1 MTSSKEFPWHIQ
13 AAMLWKCPE
22 NHWQLGGDGLVGTG
36 SKSGKVCSLF
46 LPELRSEGL
55 SVGSLPAARCA
66 LMLCAAAVAW
76 PPTAVSPGRLRAII
90 PKRTYRDVLL
100 CACVCLPLE

>member
-1 MTSSKEFPWHIQ
+1 MHPGRHALRS
-13 AAMLWKCPE
+13 PE

-46 LPELRSEGL
+46 LPELPSEGL

-66 LMLCAAAVAW
+66 LMLRAAAVAW
-76 PPTAVSPGRLRAII
+76 PPPAVSTGRLRAIF

-100 CACVCLPLE
+100 CVCICPSSSRKRNVSV